1 MEEIE
6 EGMSAV
12 ETIEELFEKMR
23 EEFGEFDE
31 KSRKVDTLQVLV
43 QGTKTYNEYV
53 QKFKR
58 TARGSVMPLF
68 YFCFFFI
75 VVGDTHV
82 VLMLCFCSWYLS
94 SFIFL

>member
-1 MEEIE
+1 VLEEIE

-43 QGTKTYNEYV
+43 QGTKTYRNLREQQGEVLRLYSI
-53 QKFKR
+53 
-58 TARGSVMPLF
+58 SV
-68 YFCFFFI
+68 
-75 VVGDTHV
+75 
-82 VLMLCFCSWYLS
+82 S
-94 SFIFL
+94 SS